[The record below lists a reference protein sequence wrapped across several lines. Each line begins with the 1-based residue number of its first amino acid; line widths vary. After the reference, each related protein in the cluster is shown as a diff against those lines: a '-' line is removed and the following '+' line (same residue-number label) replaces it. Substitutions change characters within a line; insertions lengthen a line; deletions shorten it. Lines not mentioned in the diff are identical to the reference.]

1 MLHLCMMTWS
11 GRMQCTSASRAD
23 ARYIAPLGDA
33 NHGPGDG
40 CNDVLKALAYRWH
53 GRAHSVL
60 ECPAA
65 RVYMSSLLSIL
76 QVRSA
81 VLQ

>member
-1 MLHLCMMTWS
+1 MS
-11 GRMQCTSASRAD
+11 SRRLRIGGMD
-23 ARYIAPLGDA
+23 AHILF
-33 NHGPGDG
+33 
-40 CNDVLKALAYRWH
+40 L
-53 GRAHSVL
+53 SV
-60 ECPAA
+60 PAA